1 MVKEWNEAE
10 LQRFITDEVEE
21 STTLDYKAAKSLG
34 RNNKER
40 DEITKDVSAMANADG
55 GLIIYGLSENRERR
69 HVVDKLDPVDRS
81 KLSKE
86 WLDQVISNIRPHIEG
101 VKIYPVPLSSGDDDV
116 AYVVEIPKGETAHQA
131 TNLKY
136 YRRRNFESV
145 AIEDYEVRDLMGRA
159 SSPKASVSFGCRLSM
174 STGTAKHYILLPQ
187 VKNDGRKVI
196 KDFKLTITFPRIV
209 ALGGPL
215 ALIHK
220 NPNINIS
227 FDKNRDYFID
237 YQSAG
242 TLFPDEDRPIGE
254 EIQWEYVINESVR
267 MASMK
272 AEEEGQ
278 ELVLSWTLYA
288 DDMEPKHGTYPIKK
302 LQSYS

>member
-1 MVKEWNEAE
+1 MTKEWSEAE
-10 LQRFITDEVEE
+10 LLRFITDEVEE
-21 STTLDYKAAKSLG
+21 STTLDYKAAEALAKG
-34 RNNKER
+34 KK
-40 DEITKDVSAMANADG
+40 DEITKDISAMANADG
-55 GLIIYGLSENRERR
+55 GLIIYGLSENRARR
-69 HVVDKLDPVDRS
+69 HVVDKLDPIDRS

-86 WLDQVISNIRPHIEG
+86 WLDQIISNIRPHIEG
-101 VKIYPVPLSSGDDDV
+101 VKIYPVPLSSGVNDV

-145 AIEDYEVRDLMGRA
+145 AIEDYEARDLISRA
-159 SSPKASVSFGCRLSM
+159 SSPKASVSFDSRKSV
-174 STGTAKHYILLPQ
+174 STGTEQHYILLPK

-209 ALGGPL
+209 TSGNPL
-215 ALIHK
+215 ALIHR

-227 FDKNRDYFID
+227 FDKDRDYFID

-242 TLFPDEDRPIGE
+242 TLFPDEGRPIGE
-254 EIQWEYVINESVR
+254 ELQWDFMINDAVR
-267 MASMK
+267 TAWMK

-278 ELVLSWTLYA
+278 DLVLSWTLYA
-288 DDMEPKHGTYPIKK
+288 DEMEPKHGTYPIKK
-302 LQSYS
+302 LMRI